1 MPSGGRRRGA
11 GRKPGPPEQVRR
23 NPVRVMLT
31 DAELRA
37 LEALAAD
44 KTIPLSTA
52 AYDILARTLKRLAS
66 QRSRARRR

>member
-1 MPSGGRRRGA
+1 MPTGGRRRGA

-37 LEALAAD
+37 LEALAAER
-44 KTIPLSTA
+44 TVPLSTA
-52 AYDILARTLKRLAS
+52 AYDILARPLKRLTS

>member
-37 LEALAAD
+37 LEVLAAD
-44 KTIPLSTA
+44 RAIPLSTA
-52 AYDILARTLKRLAS
+52 AYDLLARALKRLTP
-66 QRSRARRR
+66 QRSRARRQ

>member
-37 LEALAAD
+37 LEALASVRAV
-44 KTIPLSTA
+44 PVATA
-52 AYDILARTLKRLAS
+52 AYDLLARALKRLTS
-66 QRSRARRR
+66 QRSRERRR